1 MGHKILRAIQKLFK
15 HFYLKFNMVI
25 GLTFFIVAAL
35 VVVIWVLIE
44 VKRMKH
50 KIFAIILI
58 ALIIFSYVSASV
70 IFKNQDINFK
80 TVPGIIK
87 ASKIYFSWLGSVFVN
102 MKTVTANV
110 INMDWGMNKTSSRS
124 RR

>member
-1 MGHKILRAIQKLFK
+1 
-15 HFYLKFNMVI
+15 MVI